1 MPHVS
6 LTRRYRFCA
15 AHRLHTD
22 FLTPQQ
28 NWAAFGK
35 CNNPNGHGHNY
46 VVLVTAK
53 SETRQEVY
61 QFEHLDQMVEKTI
74 VSRFD
79 HQDLNQDP
87 AFIHTTTTGENLV
100 KLIWDLLVEKVPEG
114 SLEKVGL
121 IETRDNYFEYAAP
134 AAVDKPEHKRA
145 YAKTPPQRLNHTC
158 GRSSRRYRSSGHYDD
173 DRSGQPTLA
182 CAGRVSKPE
191 RAPQDAGAGR
201 QGPAVYDPRVSRGH
215 RTTAQWRLVSHR
227 VRRDGHRQ
235 RYRFFQYVRAPH
247 AAILRK
253 MSRWVSAEQKGRR
266 PQQDSACRRCLRST
280 TAGTRAAHDADRRDA
295 QAKVGCP
302 RCRRCHGSPPPV
314 HDDERGGKTEYSR
327 GHQLHAGGVSDAGT
341 NPKRIFETD

>member
-46 VVLVTAK
+46 VVLVTVK
-53 SETRQEVY
+53 SETGQEVY

-87 AFIHTTTTGENLV
+87 AFINTTTTGENLV
-100 KLIWDLLVEKVPEG
+100 KLIWDLLVEQMPEG

-134 AAVDKPEHKRA
+134 AAVD
-145 YAKTPPQRLNHTC
+145 
-158 GRSSRRYRSSGHYDD
+158 
-173 DRSGQPTLA
+173 
-182 CAGRVSKPE
+182 
-191 RAPQDAGAGR
+191 
-201 QGPAVYDPRVSRGH
+201 
-215 RTTAQWRLVSHR
+215 
-227 VRRDGHRQ
+227 
-235 RYRFFQYVRAPH
+235 
-247 AAILRK
+247 
-253 MSRWVSAEQKGRR
+253 
-266 PQQDSACRRCLRST
+266 
-280 TAGTRAAHDADRRDA
+280 
-295 QAKVGCP
+295 
-302 RCRRCHGSPPPV
+302 
-314 HDDERGGKTEYSR
+314 
-327 GHQLHAGGVSDAGT
+327 
-341 NPKRIFETD
+341 